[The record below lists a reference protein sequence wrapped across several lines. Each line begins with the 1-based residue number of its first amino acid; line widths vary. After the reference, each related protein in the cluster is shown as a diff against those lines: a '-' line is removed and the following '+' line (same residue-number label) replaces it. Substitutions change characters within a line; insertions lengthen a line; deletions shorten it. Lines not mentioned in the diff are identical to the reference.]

1 MTDPRLALFLD
12 RSTQGRRFVEAVRA
26 LVDDVEAI
34 ADRYGRDVAQDIS
47 DTQWIAEATAAGRIL
62 VGADRRILLNPL
74 ERRAVCRHKARYVMF
89 GTNNLRVPDMVA
101 LFATSLPPIR
111 AHASEPGPLV
121 LRIARHGVERLPL
134 RCDDVRGTPNA

>member
-26 LVDDVEAI
+26 LVDDVETI
-34 ADRYGRDVAQDIS
+34 ADRYGRDAAQDVP
-47 DTQWIAEATAAGRIL
+47 DTQWIADATAAGRIL

-74 ERRAVCRHKARYVMF
+74 ERRAVCRHKARYVVF

-101 LFATSLPPIR
+101 LFSASLPAIR
-111 AHASEPGPLV
+111 AQADEPGPWV

-134 RCDDVRGTPNA
+134 RCDD